1 MLAFFVYLPKH
12 LIMISISL
20 VYNAVKAL
28 ANEDQKGFVNPY
40 TFNAMASVAQMNV
53 YNEIMNGSF
62 EASRFT
68 NSRSDVRGTSSKLNS
83 NKQHRSFYISTQ
95 LLEND
100 SNNQFL
106 LPVDCNKVVAV
117 YRTED
122 PENVGQS
129 NILPT
134 PISYDFEKSGLHQK
148 SRYSDISASTNEA
161 AKVLNTAAFVS
172 GRTIKLGAASSNE
185 DIIVDY
191 YRSPGS
197 FSSSGILSSL
207 KPALS
212 FDIID
217 VPTLEGT
224 VSEYVINDADSYSFD
239 IPSVFLSEVVN
250 EVAKLVGVQL
260 EESMVYQYGA
270 AEETG
275 KETKQIN

>member
-1 MLAFFVYLPKH
+1 
-12 LIMISISL
+12 MINISL

-68 NSRSDVRGTSSKLNS
+68 TSRSDVRGTSSKLNS
-83 NKQHRSFYISTQ
+83 NKQHRSFYISTEI
-95 LLEND
+95 LEND
-100 SNNQFL
+100 GNSQFL

-117 YRTED
+117 YKTAD
-122 PENVGQS
+122 IENVGKAQ
-129 NILPT
+129 NLPI
-134 PISYDFEKSGLHQK
+134 PISFDLEKAGLHEK
-148 SRYSDISASTNEA
+148 GRYATLTPGTNSNQEF
-161 AKVLNTAAFVS
+161 LNSVAFVS
-172 GRTIKLGAASSNE
+172 GRTIKIPAFSTSENIAVE
-185 DIIVDY
+185 Y

-197 FSSSGILSSL
+197 FSPSGILASL

-212 FDIID
+212 FDVID
-217 VPTLEGT
+217 VATLEGT
-224 VSEYVINDADSYSFD
+224 VSEYVIDDSASYNFD

-260 EESMVYQYGA
+260 EEAMVYQYGSV
-270 AEETG
+270 EEMG

>member
-1 MLAFFVYLPKH
+1 
-12 LIMISISL
+12 MINISL

-28 ANEDQKGFVNPY
+28 ANEDQNGFVNPY

-68 NSRSDVRGTSSKLNS
+68 TSRSDVRGTSSKLNS

-95 LLEND
+95 IIEND
-100 SNNQFL
+100 GNRQFL

-117 YRTED
+117 YKTED
-122 PENVGQS
+122 LENVGGARD
-129 NILPT
+129 LPI
-134 PISYDFEKSGLHQK
+134 PISFDFEKAGLHERG
-148 SRYSDISASTNEA
+148 RYGSIPAGTTDDQEF
-161 AKVLNTAAFVS
+161 LNSVAFIS
-172 GRTIKLGAASSNE
+172 GRTIKMPAASASE
-185 DIIVDY
+185 DITIEY

-197 FSSSGILSSL
+197 FSPSGLLASL

-212 FDIID
+212 FDVID
-217 VPTLEGT
+217 LPTLDGT
-224 VSEYVINDADSYSFD
+224 VSEYVINDANSYNFD

-250 EVAKLVGVQL
+250 EVAKLVGIQL

-270 AEETG
+270 AEEAG